1 MQKFTFNRQLTGLF
15 TEQQNLFAYEQ
26 DQLLQFLGHAFTKG
40 NFQKQIAAKAKNYSA
55 ELRSNLVHELEKK
68 YSVEASSE
76 VKANLDLLKK
86 EETYTIT
93 TGHQLNIFT
102 GPIYFIY
109 KILHV
114 IRLTEELKKEYP
126 ENHFVPV
133 FWMASEDHDLD
144 EIRSVNVFGKELTW
158 QTDQQGPVGRM
169 DCTDLAVLKD
179 ELNSFYGNHPESEV
193 ADLLNKYSGEN
204 LAEATFNLVNA
215 LFGSYGLLIV
225 DGDNAT
231 FKKSFLPFMEKELK
245 EEFSHHE
252 VLKTNERI
260 VKEGFKTQV
269 NPREIN
275 LFYLS
280 AQSRSRILKNEQ
292 GFFIEGLGNLNSES
306 LFQLLHDH
314 PESFSPNVILRPLY
328 QEVILPNLCYVGGV
342 GELTYWMQL
351 KGVFEHAG
359 ITYPMIQARTSM
371 LWIDAG
377 TAKKMEKNGL
387 LLEDLFE
394 DLVQLKKRFLS
405 EIASD
410 EINFDELNQH
420 LEQLKVTLY
429 SKINQVDTGLQ
440 KYAEAELVRIDK
452 QIESVKEKLTRS
464 VKQQHETLIRSID
477 QISEKLF
484 PGGGLQ
490 ERSLNLFT
498 MCPDGKV
505 FDRIAQLYKLT
516 DPFDPDFVIL
526 QE

>member
-1 MQKFTFNRQLTGLF
+1 L
-15 TEQQNLFAYEQ
+15 
-26 DQLLQFLGHAFTKG
+26 
-40 NFQKQIAAKAKNYSA
+40 
-55 ELRSNLVHELEKK
+55 
-68 YSVEASSE
+68 SE
-76 VKANLDLLKK
+76 
-86 EETYTIT
+86 
-93 TGHQLNIFT
+93 
-102 GPIYFIY
+102 
-109 KILHV
+109 
-114 IRLTEELKKEYP
+114 
-126 ENHFVPV
+126 
-133 FWMASEDHDLD
+133 
-144 EIRSVNVFGKELTW
+144 
-158 QTDQQGPVGRM
+158 
-169 DCTDLAVLKD
+169 
-179 ELNSFYGNHPESEV
+179 
-193 ADLLNKYSGEN
+193 
-204 LAEATFNLVNA
+204 
-215 LFGSYGLLIV
+215 
-225 DGDNAT
+225 
-231 FKKSFLPFMEKELK
+231 
-245 EEFSHHE
+245 
-252 VLKTNERI
+252 
-260 VKEGFKTQV
+260 
-269 NPREIN
+269 
-275 LFYLS
+275 
-280 AQSRSRILKNEQ
+280 QSRSRILKNEQ
-292 GFFIEGLGNLNSES
+292 GFFIEGLGNLSSES

-351 KGVFEHAG
+351 KGVFQQAG

-371 LWIDAG
+371 LWIDAVM
-377 TAKKMEKNGL
+377 AKKMEKNGL

-440 KYAEAELVRIDK
+440 KYAEAELVRLDK

-505 FDRIAQLYKLT
+505 FDRIAQLYKST
-516 DPFDPDFVIL
+516 NPFDPDFVIL

>member
-15 TEQQNLFAYEQ
+15 TEQQNLLAYEQ
-26 DQLLQFLGHAFTKG
+26 DQLLQFLGHAFSKV
-40 NFQKQIAAKAKNYSA
+40 NFEKQIADKSKNYSP
-55 ELRSNLVHELEKK
+55 ELRSNLVHELEKA
-68 YSVEASSE
+68 YVVHASSE
-76 VKANLDLLKK
+76 VRNNLDLLKK

-158 QTDQQGPVGRM
+158 QTGQKGPVGQM
-169 DCTDLAVLKD
+169 DCTDLVVLKD
-179 ELNSFYGNHPESEV
+179 ELNSFFSNHTDSEV
-193 ADLLNKYSGEN
+193 TDLLNKYSGKN

-215 LFGSYGLLIV
+215 LFASYGLLIL
-225 DGDNAT
+225 DGDNPT
-231 FKKSFLPFMEKELK
+231 FKKSFLPYMERELL
-245 EEFSHHE
+245 EEFSHNE
-252 VLKTNERI
+252 VQKTNERI

-269 NPREIN
+269 NPRDIN

-280 AQSRSRILKNEQ
+280 EQSRNRILKNEN
-292 GFFIEGLGNLNSES
+292 GYFIEGLGNLSSEK
-306 LFQLLHDH
+306 LFQLLHDQ

-394 DLVQLKKRFLS
+394 DVEHLKKRFLS
-405 EIASD
+405 EIAGD
-410 EINFDELNQH
+410 EINFDELNHH
-420 LEQLKVTLY
+420 LDQLKVSLN
-429 SKINQVDTGLQ
+429 SKITQLDTGLQ
-440 KYAEAELVRIDK
+440 KYAEAELVRLDK

-464 VKQQHETLIRSID
+464 VKQQHETLIRSIE

-505 FDRIAQLYKLT
+505 FDRIAQLYKST
-516 DPFDPDFVIL
+516 NPFDPDFVIL

>member
-15 TEQQNLFAYEQ
+15 TEQQNLLAYEQ

-40 NFQKQIAAKAKNYSA
+40 NFEKQIAAKAKNYSA
-55 ELRSNLVHELEKK
+55 ELRSNLVQELENI
-68 YSVEASSE
+68 YNINASSE
-76 VKANLDLLKK
+76 IKANLDLLKK
-86 EETYTIT
+86 EGTYTIT

-109 KILHV
+109 KIIHV

-126 ENHFVPV
+126 DYNFVPV

-144 EIRSVNVFGKELTW
+144 EIRSVNVFGKELKW

-169 DCTDLAVLKD
+169 DCSDLAYLKD
-179 ELNSFYGNHPESEV
+179 ELNSFYSNHPESEV
-193 ADLLNKYSGEN
+193 TDLINKYSGKN
-204 LAEATFNLVNA
+204 LAEATFNLVNR
-215 LFGSYGLLIV
+215 LFASYGLLIL
-225 DGDNAT
+225 DGDNPF
-231 FKKSFLPFMEKELK
+231 FKKSFLSFMEKELK
-245 EEFSHHE
+245 EEFSQTE

-280 AQSRSRILKNEQ
+280 DQSRKRILKNEQ
-292 GFFIEGLGNLNSES
+292 GFFIEGLGNLSSEK
-306 LFQLLHDH
+306 LFQLLQEH

-351 KGVFEHAG
+351 KGVFENAG
-359 ITYPMIQARTSM
+359 ITFPMIQARTSM
-371 LWIDAG
+371 LWVDG
-377 TAKKMEKNGL
+377 VTSKKMEKNGL

-394 DLVQLKKRFLS
+394 DAEKLKKRFLG
-405 EIASD
+405 EIASE
-410 EINFDELNQH
+410 EINFDELNKN
-420 LEQLKVTLY
+420 LEQIKSALY
-429 SKINQVDTGLQ
+429 DKINQVDAGLQ
-440 KYAEAELVRIDK
+440 KFAEAELVKLDK

-464 VKQQHETLIRSID
+464 VKQRHESVIHSID

-484 PGGGLQ
+484 PGGDLQ

-505 FDRIAQLYKLT
+505 FDKIAQLYKIT
-516 DPFDPDFVIL
+516 DPFNPDFVII